1 MRKNWQNRK
10 KTTNRNASPAVVGAL
25 GAILTAA
32 GVPALPL
39 EREIASAAE
48 PAATLTAALKS
59 ENAENS
65 AKSAKSAVVWNLG
78 DATLT
83 LGVDATAVLT
93 RADGG
98 ETSAPV
104 RAFSFVSDGRTVEA
118 TRVVRKTGKNSTFET
133 LIVEFEDGTRAKF
146 AAKSNPGSVVFRL
159 TALDEKSPVDEIALF
174 RLGAPRGARIAGQ
187 INAAIDDDGFRTAVM
202 TAAPNVRPV
211 ASHSGRLESD
221 RDGCSHSFRPLPRTD
236 AENVDDGVKTGK
248 TGKVGENG
256 KNGKAASKPVAEFC
270 STSTRDDDGG
280 WSARG
285 RSFDKPLDLTDCR
298 AIRVRVWGDGN
309 AQRLKI
315 QLGGKTGHRDDYI
328 PIEFKG
334 WRTLDLTGPLLN
346 DLSYDDVRRIAF
358 YYNSLPKKT
367 SVRTL
372 IDRVEAVFGDGA
384 DERTVLLEDFSDA
397 TSPLWDA
404 PSYVLSANAYKRR
417 GVVPAQCALV
427 AATAE
432 NWPKAVE
439 RMQRTAKI
447 PSPKPGG
454 GWRDSSQYVRD
465 SYFFLTSFSVDEY
478 EAALQFA
485 KRGGFKQILLLQN
498 SWCESTGRYRV
509 NEKNFPGGTPTL
521 RETIEK
527 FRAEGIRFG
536 LHLLAASVDADDPYL
551 TPVPDKRF
559 LLGESTTLTADLSAD
574 PAEKTIPTGPEAAAF
589 PVGEDPYMG
598 SGQVARIDDELIRYG
613 GVDENG
619 LTDCERG
626 LYGTKIA
633 AHRKGAKVARFIR
646 AYGYHLPD
654 LDTDFIDEIAGNFA
668 RVANELP
675 LDMIYFDGSELL
687 QRPGDGSEWWYYN
700 ARLHKAFYDKIND
713 KNILYQASSCSP
725 YSWHMILRSASAD
738 GHDDL
743 KAYLEERSGGFL
755 GMKDNNMRL
764 DVGWYYGYDRNA
776 TPDMYEY
783 CLGTTIGYDASFSFQ
798 ASVGAASKHPFIGEI
813 LDLIRTYEELRLSG
827 RVPEE
832 TKALLRVDPALCGK
846 KTVEE
851 RNALLGKRND
861 LRLETAADGSK
872 SFRRVVYPLWQEIG
886 ADAASRTWELRVEKP
901 CRVGLQA
908 HFREEGETNADAKLV
923 APRVRIVGEGVDA
936 TLEIPSEATRG
947 QYLFALP
954 GETPKR
960 YGLPLAEPEPVEMKE
975 VETRLEPGVYR
986 VEFSA
991 DAGSDLPIRVRTP
1004 LYTDE
1009 VWPIP

>member
-1 MRKNWQNRK
+1 MRKNRQNWK
-10 KTTNRNASPAVVGAL
+10 KTTKRNVAAAGVVAL
-25 GAILTAA
+25 GAVLTAA
-32 GVPALPL
+32 TVPT
-39 EREIASAAE
+39 SAECAAFSATAPE
-48 PAATLTAALKS
+48 PTALKT
-59 ENAENS
+59 ENS
-65 AKSAKSAVVWNLG
+65 AKPAKPAAVWNLG

-83 LGVDATAVLT
+83 LGADATALLERV
-93 RADGG
+93 DGG

-104 RAFSFVSDGRTVEA
+104 RAFSFVSDGRTVDA
-118 TRVVRKTGKNSTFET
+118 RRVVRKTEEKTAFET

-146 AAKSNPGSVVFRL
+146 EAKPGPGSVVFRL
-159 TALDEKSPVDEIALF
+159 LGLDAKSPVDEIAIF
-174 RLGAPRGARIAGQ
+174 RLGAPQGSRIASQ
-187 INAAIDDDGFRTAVM
+187 INAAISDDGFRVAVM
-202 TAAPNVRPV
+202 TAAPNVRPLS
-211 ASHSGRLESD
+211 SHSGRAQTNL
-221 RDGCSHSFRPLPRTD
+221 DGCSHSFRPLARVD
-236 AENVDDGVKTGK
+236 AENVDGDDDK
-248 TGKVGENG
+248 TGKVELSVKIGPG
-256 KNGKAASKPVAEFC
+256 APKPVAEFC
-270 STSTRDDDGG
+270 ATSTRDKNDG
-280 WSARG
+280 WSVRG
-285 RSFDKPLDLTDCR
+285 RSFPTPLDLTGCR

-309 AQRLKI
+309 GQQLKI
-315 QLGGKTGHRDDYI
+315 QLGGKSGHRDDYI
-328 PIEFKG
+328 PVDFKG
-334 WRTLDLTGPLLN
+334 WRTLDLTAPPLN
-346 DLSYDDVRRIAF
+346 DLTYDDVRRLYF
-358 YYNSLPKKT
+358 YYNSLPGKK

-372 IDRVEAVFGDGA
+372 IDRVEAVFGEGA
-384 DERTVLLEDFSDA
+384 DERTVLLEDFADA

-404 PSYVLSANAYKRR
+404 PTRILSANAYKRH
-417 GVVPAQCALV
+417 GVENAQCAVV
-427 AATAE
+427 AATAQ

-439 RMQRTAKI
+439 RMQRTAGI

-454 GWRDSSQYVRD
+454 GWRDASQHVRD
-465 SYFFLTSFSVDEY
+465 SYFFLTYFNVDEY

-498 SWCESTGRYRV
+498 SWCESTGHYRV
-509 NEKNFPGGTPTL
+509 NEKNFPGGLPTL
-521 RETIEK
+521 RRTIEK

-536 LHLLAASVDADDPYL
+536 FHLLAASVDRNDPYL
-551 TPVPDKRF
+551 APTPDERF
-559 LLGESTTLTADLSAD
+559 LLGESTTLAADLSAD
-574 PAEKTIPTGPEAAAF
+574 PSEKTIRTATDATVF
-589 PVGEDPYMG
+589 PVGQDPYMG
-598 SGQVARIDDELIRYG
+598 SGQVVRIDDELIGYG
-613 GVDENG
+613 GVDANG

-633 AHRKGAKVARFIR
+633 AHKKGSNVSHFIR

-687 QRPGDGSEWWYYN
+687 QRPGDGSEHWYYN

-713 KNILYQASSCSP
+713 KNILYQGSSCSP
-725 YSWHMILRSASAD
+725 YSWHMISRSASAD

-798 ASVGAASKHPFIGEI
+798 ASVAAASKHPFIGEI

-832 TKALLRVDPALCGK
+832 VKALLRVDPALYGK

-872 SFRRVVYPLWQEIG
+872 SFRRVVYPLWQEVG
-886 ADAASRTWELRVEKP
+886 ADTASRTWELRVEKP
-901 CRVGLQA
+901 CRLGLQV
-908 HFREEGETNADAKLV
+908 HFRETDAATAESAKV
-923 APRVRIVGEGVDA
+923 ANPRVKITGEKVDA
-936 TLEIPSEATRG
+936 TLAIPSEATRG

-960 YGLPLAEPEPVEMKE
+960 YGQPLAEPEAVEMKD
-975 VETRLEPGVYR
+975 VEIRLEPGVYR

-991 DAGSDLPIRVRTP
+991 DASTDLPLRVRTP

>member
-1 MRKNWQNRK
+1 MRKNRQNWK
-10 KTTNRNASPAVVGAL
+10 KTSKQNASAAVVGAL
-25 GAILTAA
+25 GAILTVAEVPTLAEQAA
-32 GVPALPL
+32 ISSV
-39 EREIASAAE
+39 AAE
-48 PAATLTAALKS
+48 MAALKT
-59 ENAENS
+59 ENS
-65 AKSAKSAVVWNLG
+65 AKPAKPAAVWNLG

-83 LGVDATAVLT
+83 LGVDATAFLE
-93 RADGG
+93 RADGV

-104 RAFSFVSDGRTVEA
+104 RAFSFVSSGRTVDA
-118 TRVVRKTGKNSTFET
+118 TRVKRITEGKTAFET
-133 LIVEFEDGTRAKF
+133 LIVEFADGTRAKF
-146 AAKSNPGSVVFRL
+146 EAKPGPGSVVFRL
-159 TALDEKSPVDEIALF
+159 LGLDAKSPVDEIAIF
-174 RLGAPRGARIAGQ
+174 RLGAPQHSRIAWHT
-187 INAAIDDDGFRTAVM
+187 NAAISADGFRVATM
-202 TAAPNVRPV
+202 TAAPNVRPL
-211 ASHSGRLESD
+211 ASHTGRAQND
-221 RDGCSHSFRPLPRTD
+221 REGCSHSFRPLARTD
-236 AENVDDGVKTGK
+236 AENVDG
-248 TGKVGENG
+248 
-256 KNGKAASKPVAEFC
+256 GKASKDGSSAKPVAEFC
-270 STSTRDDDGG
+270 ATSTRDDGGG
-280 WSARG
+280 WSVRG
-285 RSFDKPLDLTDCR
+285 RSFSEPLDLTGCR

-309 AQRLKI
+309 GQQLKI
-315 QLGGKTGHRDDYI
+315 QLGGKSGHRDDYI
-328 PIEFKG
+328 PIDFKG
-334 WRTLDLTGPLLN
+334 WQTLDLTTPALN
-346 DLSYDDVRRIAF
+346 DLSYDDVQRLNF
-358 YYNSLPKKT
+358 YYNSLPGKT
-367 SVRTL
+367 AVRCL
-372 IDRVEAVFGDGA
+372 IDRVEAVFGEGA
-384 DERTVLLEDFSDA
+384 DERTVLLEDFADA
-397 TSPLWDA
+397 ASPLWDA
-404 PSYVLSANAYKRR
+404 PTRILSANAYKRH
-417 GVVPAQCALV
+417 GVVGAQCAVV

-439 RMQRTAKI
+439 RMQRTAGI

-454 GWRDSSQYVRD
+454 GWRDASQHVRD
-465 SYFFLTSFSVDEY
+465 SYFFLTYFNVDEY

-509 NEKNFPGGTPTL
+509 NEKNFPGGLATL
-521 RETIEK
+521 RQTIEK

-536 LHLLAASVDADDPYL
+536 LHLLAASVDTNDPYL

-559 LLGESTTLTADLSAD
+559 LLGESTTLAADLSAD
-574 PAEKTIPTGPEAAAF
+574 PAEKTIPTATDATVF

-598 SGQVARIDDELIRYG
+598 SGQVVRIDDELIRYG
-613 GVDENG
+613 GVDANG

-633 AHRKGAKVARFIR
+633 AHKKGAKASHFVR

-687 QRPGDGSEWWYYN
+687 QRPSDGDEWWYYN

-713 KNILYQASSCSP
+713 KNILYQGSSCSP
-725 YSWHMILRSASAD
+725 YSWHMIPRSASAD

-743 KAYLEERSGGFL
+743 KAYLEERSGGFPS
-755 GMKDNNMRL
+755 MKDNNMRL

-813 LDLIRTYEELRLSG
+813 LDLIRAYEELRLSG

-832 TKALLRVDPALCGK
+832 VKALLRVDPALYGK

-872 SFRRVVYPLWQEIG
+872 SFRRVVYPLWQEVG

-901 CRVGLQA
+901 CRLGLQV
-908 HFREEGETNADAKLV
+908 HFRETDAATPDGAKV
-923 APRVRIVGEGVDA
+923 ANPRVKITGEKVDA
-936 TLEIPSEATRG
+936 SLAIPAEATRG

-960 YGLPLAEPEPVEMKE
+960 YGQPLVEPQPIEMQDVEI
-975 VETRLEPGVYR
+975 RLEPGVYR

-991 DAGSDLPIRVRTP
+991 DAPNDLPLRVRTP

>member
-1 MRKNWQNRK
+1 MRKNRQNRK
-10 KTTNRNASPAVVGAL
+10 NALKRRASAAGVVAL

-32 GVPALPL
+32 NVPALA
-39 EREIASAAE
+39 ESAAIL
-48 PAATLTAALKS
+48 ATVPETVALKS
-59 ENAENS
+59 ENS
-65 AKSAKSAVVWNLG
+65 AKPAKPAAVWNLG
-78 DATLT
+78 DATLR
-83 LGVDATAVLT
+83 LGADATAVLK

-104 RAFSFVSDGRTVEA
+104 RAFSFVSGGRTVDA
-118 TRVVRKTGKNSTFET
+118 TRVERITEEKTAFET

-146 AAKSNPGSVVFRL
+146 EAKPGPGGVVLRL
-159 TALDEKSPVDEIALF
+159 LGLDAKSPVDEIAIF
-174 RLGAPRGARIAGQ
+174 RLGAPQGSRIAGQ
-187 INAAIDDDGFRTAVM
+187 INAAISDDGFHIAVM
-202 TAAPNVRPV
+202 TAAPNVRPLS
-211 ASHSGRLESD
+211 SHTGRAQNNL
-221 RDGCSHSFRPLPRTD
+221 DGCSHLFRPLPRGA
-236 AENVDDGVKTGK
+236 AENVDG
-248 TGKVGENG
+248 
-256 KNGKAASKPVAEFC
+256 GKASNDGSFAKPVAEFC
-270 STSTRDDDGG
+270 ATSNRENNDG
-280 WSARG
+280 WAVRG
-285 RSFDKPLDLTDCR
+285 RSFDAPLDLTGCR

-309 AQRLKI
+309 GQQLKI
-315 QLGGKTGHRDDYI
+315 QLGGKSGHRDDYI
-328 PIEFKG
+328 PIDFKG
-334 WRTLDLTGPLLN
+334 WRTLDLTAPPLN
-346 DLSYDDVRRIAF
+346 DLSYDDVRRLCF
-358 YYNSLPKKT
+358 YYNSLPGKK

-372 IDRVEAVFGDGA
+372 IDRVEAVFGEGA
-384 DERTVLLEDFSDA
+384 DERTVLLEDFADA
-397 TSPLWDA
+397 ASPLWDA
-404 PSYVLSANAYKRR
+404 PTRILSANAYKRH
-417 GVVPAQCALV
+417 GVDGAQCAVV

-439 RMQRTAKI
+439 RMQRTAGI

-454 GWRDSSQYVRD
+454 GWRDASQHVRD
-465 SYFFLTSFSVDEY
+465 SYFFLTYFNVDEY
-478 EAALQFA
+478 NAALQFA

-509 NEKNFPGGTPTL
+509 NEKNFPGGLPTL
-521 RETIEK
+521 RRTIEK

-536 LHLLAASVDADDPYL
+536 FHFLAASVDRNDSYL

-559 LLGESTTLTADLSAD
+559 VLGESTTLAADLSAD
-574 PAEKTIPTGPEAAAF
+574 PSEKTIPTATDATVF

-598 SGQVARIDDELIRYG
+598 SGQVVRIDDELIQYG
-613 GVDENG
+613 GVDANG
-619 LTDCERG
+619 LTDCKRG
-626 LYGTKIA
+626 LYGTKVA
-633 AHRKGAKVARFIR
+633 AHKKGSAVSHFVR

-668 RVANELP
+668 RLANELP

-687 QRPGDGSEWWYYN
+687 QRPGDGSEHWYYN

-713 KNILYQASSCSP
+713 KNILYQGSSCSP
-725 YSWHMILRSASAD
+725 YSWHMIPRSASAD

-783 CLGTTIGYDASFSFQ
+783 CLGTTVGYDASFSFQ

-813 LDLIRTYEELRLSG
+813 LDLIRSYEELRLSG

-832 TKALLRVDPALCGK
+832 VKALLRVDPALYGK

-872 SFRRVVYPLWQEIG
+872 SFRRVVYPIWQEVG

-901 CRVGLQA
+901 CRLGLQV
-908 HFREEGETNADAKLV
+908 HFRETDAATAEGAKV
-923 APRVRIVGEGVDA
+923 ANPQVKITGKNVDA
-936 TLEIPSEATRG
+936 TLAIPSEATRG

-960 YGLPLAEPEPVEMKE
+960 YGLPLAEPQPIEMKE
-975 VETRLEPGVYR
+975 VEIRLEPGVYR

-991 DAGSDLPIRVRTP
+991 DASNDLPLRVRTP